1 MSLGRVFFD
10 ERRGLLRDRQAAA
23 RGFFK
28 CAAAYQ
34 GLAPA
39 QYRLAIIYETG
50 IGVPKDLAIAKGW
63 LKKAADRGN
72 AKAMHNVG
80 VYLAQGIQGKPD
92 YATAVSWFRKAA
104 ERDVRDS
111 QFNLGILM
119 ARGLGTLRD
128 FKSSYVWFAL
138 AARDGDAEHRETRP
152 GRATSLEHRAR
163 RSEGHDREFQA
174 APARSRCQ

>member
-1 MSLGRVFFD
+1 
-10 ERRGLLRDRQAAA
+10 
-23 RGFFK
+23 
-28 CAAAYQ
+28 
-34 GLAPA
+34 
-39 QYRLAIIYETG
+39 
-50 IGVPKDLAIAKGW
+50 
-63 LKKAADRGN
+63 
-72 AKAMHNVG
+72 MHNVG

-138 AARDGDAEHRETRP
+138 AARDGDADSAAKRDQVAQRLSSTELDEAKGMIANFKP
-152 GRATSLEHRAR
+152 LEL
-163 RSEGHDREFQA
+163 DRGANEVELKNIKWERV
-174 APARSRCQ
+174 APAGGEHEPAKTSKL